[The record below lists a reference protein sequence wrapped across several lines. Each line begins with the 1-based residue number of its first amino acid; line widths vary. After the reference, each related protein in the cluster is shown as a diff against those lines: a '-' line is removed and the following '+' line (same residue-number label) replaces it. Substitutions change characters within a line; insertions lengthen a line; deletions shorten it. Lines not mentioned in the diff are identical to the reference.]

1 MQMPLDATMRSCDG
15 TLLSTHIQPNQFG
28 RAFAEVTTP
37 GSNVVANVS
46 LATAVPDTQY
56 YVRLIQVP
64 RTTLACGAGDPGV
77 TAGSFVTDGSGAGRV
92 TVKAP
97 IQGNSTGAWVIL
109 DRPSEHS
116 QTPAELYTSTFVASL

>member
-1 MQMPLDATMRSCDG
+1 
-15 TLLSTHIQPNQFG
+15 
-28 RAFAEVTTP
+28 
-37 GSNVVANVS
+37 
-46 LATAVPDTQY
+46 
-56 YVRLIQVP
+56 
-64 RTTLACGAGDPGV
+64 
-77 TAGSFVTDGSGAGRV
+77 VTDGSGAGRV